1 MHLSCLVS
9 SCLVLTSLVLSCVTL
24 VCVCLFVC
32 LFVCIC
38 LSVCLSVYLCVRSFV
53 RSCGCVL
60 DNLCVFV
67 CVFVFVLVE
76 SGERG
81 REGEK
86 GYEFIFCLRCCVLCV
101 VFGSG
106 WSTVARLKLEG
117 IDGKAPSRAEPAA
130 CEPAACE
137 RPVVVCVGRE
147 GGRRGNGCLH
157 RSRLRVYVQNVRV
170 CTGTKPTFFIHVGLV
185 PVHTRT
191 F

>member
-1 MHLSCLVS
+1 MCLYL
-9 SCLVLTSLVLSCVTL
+9 CWLKAEREEERERKGM
-24 VCVCLFVC
+24 CLF
-32 LFVCIC
+32 
-38 LSVCLSVYLCVRSFV
+38 SVFGVV
-53 RSCGCVL
+53 
-60 DNLCVFV
+60 
-67 CVFVFVLVE
+67 
-76 SGERG
+76 
-81 REGEK
+81 
-86 GYEFIFCLRCCVLCV
+86 CCVLFYNPCACTLF

-117 IDGKAPSRAEPAA
+117 IDGKSPSGAEPAA

-147 GGRRGNGCLH
+147 GGGRGNGCLH

>member
-9 SCLVLTSLVLSCVTL
+9 CLVLFCVTL
-24 VCVCLFVC
+24 VACFVFLCCVVSCVWRGLSLCFSVCPHSVTFVWKTISLERERKGMCLF
-32 LFVCIC
+32 
-38 LSVCLSVYLCVRSFV
+38 SVFGVV
-53 RSCGCVL
+53 
-60 DNLCVFV
+60 
-67 CVFVFVLVE
+67 
-76 SGERG
+76 
-81 REGEK
+81 
-86 GYEFIFCLRCCVLCV
+86 CCVLFYNPCACTLF

-117 IDGKAPSRAEPAA
+117 IDGKSPSGAEPAA

-137 RPVVVCVGRE
+137 RPVVVCVGGE
-147 GGRRGNGCLH
+147 GGERGNGCLH